1 MAMTTQTADATAP
14 GTKSSGAIKTVGII
28 GFGAMGSGIAHV
40 CALAGFPVHVVEMS
54 AEAIERDMAQ
64 IDSFLARG
72 VTKGRLTEQ
81 QRSDTMGRISASQE
95 LAHAFDADLVIEAVT
110 ENIDVKRE
118 IFAKLDAAM
127 PADKILASNTSAL
140 SVTEIAAATKHP
152 ERVLGLHFFNP
163 APVLPLVEV
172 IRAERTGDAAFD
184 AAFQFVRDINKE
196 PIACG
201 DTPGFVVN
209 RILIPLMN
217 DVARVYES
225 GVASAE
231 DIDKGCRYGL
241 NWPIGPL
248 ALCDLV
254 GLDVHVHASEA
265 LWEAYREPRFMAPP
279 ILQRMVKAGKLG
291 RKSGEGFYDY
301 SKS

>member
-1 MAMTTQTADATAP
+1 MTTQTAP
-14 GTKSSGAIKTVGII
+14 QSSGGSKTSGSIKNVAII

-40 CALAGFPVHVVEMS
+40 CALAGFPVRVVEMS
-54 AEAIERDMAQ
+54 QEAIDRDLAQ
-64 IDSFLARG
+64 IDSYLARA
-72 VTKGRLTEQ
+72 VSKGKITED
-81 QRSDTMGRISASQE
+81 QRSETMGRITTSQD
-95 LAHAFDADLVIEAVT
+95 LSFAFDADIVIEAVT
-110 ENIDVKRE
+110 ENLAVKQE

-140 SVTEIAAATKHP
+140 SVTEIAANTKHP
-152 ERVLGLHFFNP
+152 ERVIGMHFFNP

-172 IRAERTGDAAFD
+172 IRAERSGDAAFD
-184 AAFQFVRDINKE
+184 AAFQFVKDINKE

-265 LWEAYREPRFMAPP
+265 LWDAYREPRFMAPP

-291 RKSGEGFYDY
+291 RKSGEGFYSY
-301 SKS
+301 SK

>member
-1 MAMTTQTADATAP
+1 MTTEAAVRPDATATSP
-14 GTKSSGAIKTVGII
+14 TGINTVAII

-40 CALAGFPVHVVEMS
+40 CALAGKDVRVVEMS
-54 AEAIERDMAQ
+54 AEAIERDLKQ

-72 VTKGRLTEQ
+72 VSKGRLTEE
-81 QRSDTMGRISASQE
+81 QRVATMGRIKTSQD
-95 LAHAFDADLVIEAVT
+95 LSFAHGADLVIEAVT
-110 ENIDVKRE
+110 ENLKVKQE
-118 IFAKLDAAM
+118 IFQKLDANMA
-127 PADKILASNTSAL
+127 PTAILASNTSAL
-140 SVTEIAAATKHP
+140 SVTEIAAGTNHP
-152 ERVLGLHFFNP
+152 ERICGLHFFNP

-172 IRAERTGDAAFD
+172 IRAERTSEETMTTAYS
-184 AAFQFVRDINKE
+184 FVQEINKE
-196 PIACG
+196 PIVCG

-217 DVARVYES
+217 DVARIYES

-291 RKSGEGFYDY
+291 RKSGAGFYDY
-301 SKS
+301 SK